1 MATRIMSKVSG
12 RERPLSFDSRGTTT
26 PWLAG
31 SSTSWAGLPIEAHR
45 IRSFETQAEAGPLDG
60 ECGLLVITEGRLDVA
75 ARHDGRDV
83 RGVVAAGTTLLVSGD
98 DRATRVRMTGQADA
112 VAVHLPAEWFQR
124 LSIDE
129 VPAGFG
135 RSRRFIGDSTV
146 LSLVVAMRD
155 EVARGA
161 PTGRVFA
168 ESLSLALL
176 SYVVHQNAP
185 RASGRVRG
193 RLSEAECHRL
203 RCYVLDRLGEDL
215 SVTDL
220 AMQVGRR
227 PRHFS
232 TLFRQAF
239 GEPPHQFLL
248 RHRLTEGARML
259 ASGRFDVAG
268 VAFRMGF
275 CSQSH
280 FTAAFRRAFGV
291 SPARYAG
298 EKRARAAVS

>member
-1 MATRIMSKVSG
+1 MGTRIMSKVAG
-12 RERPLSFDSRGTTT
+12 RERPLSFDARGTA

-45 IRSFETQAEAGPLDG
+45 IRSFESQAEAGPLDG
-60 ECGLLVITEGRLDVA
+60 ECGLLVITDGRLDIA
-75 ARHDGRDV
+75 ARHGGRDV
-83 RGVVAAGTTLLVSGD
+83 RNVVAAGTTILVSGD
-98 DRATRVRMTGQADA
+98 DRATRVRMMGQADA
-112 VAVHLPAEWFQR
+112 VAVHLPPEWFRR

-135 RSRRFIGDSTV
+135 RSRRFVGDSTL
-146 LSLVVAMRD
+146 LSLAVAMRD

-161 PTGRVFA
+161 PTGRLFA

-176 SYVVHQNAP
+176 SHLVHQNAP
-185 RASGRVRG
+185 RAWGRVRG
-193 RLSEAECHRL
+193 RLSEAERHRL
-203 RCYVLDRLGEDL
+203 RSYVLDRLGEEL
-215 SVTDL
+215 SVTEL

-239 GEPPHQFLL
+239 GESPHQYLL
-248 RHRLTEGARML
+248 RLRLAEGARLL
-259 ASGRFDVAG
+259 ASSSLDVAG
-268 VAFRMGF
+268 VAFRVGF

-298 EKRARAAVS
+298 EKRPLPAVS